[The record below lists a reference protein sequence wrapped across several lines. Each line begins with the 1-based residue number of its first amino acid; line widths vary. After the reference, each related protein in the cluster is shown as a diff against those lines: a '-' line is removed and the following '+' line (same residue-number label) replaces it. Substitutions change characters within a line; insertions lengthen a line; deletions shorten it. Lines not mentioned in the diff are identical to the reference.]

1 MAATPVLLLI
11 TRSSDNSSP
20 PASFFH
26 ITMLSSCTFFIF
38 LTFLVL
44 IFTLYAIL
52 KNNNHGGGCKK
63 EENSVKIQSLPV
75 NDDEKIAQQEKQE
88 TGCGADPENLARSLL
103 LEILPSSSPKWD
115 ELFSKSEDFDDD
127 PGVKSGSGQ
136 EEKKRKK
143 KRARKKRPDPNEE
156 ERKEK
161 EELVC
166 LYPFTKSSSATQRKI
181 KQQYDQL
188 VKSHGS
194 NGLTLDQ
201 VILPFHELLEWLFSN
216 MFALLNSKR
225 ARRWLLDATNV
236 LELGP
241 LDLCL
246 SFDMCLSVFS
256 CDAMWGCLMY
266 VIVLEGMKVMVFWL
280 KLWILI
286 VYKCTS
292 QVGQFVNCLVEARN
306 ELQNKSEVIKRRF
319 TITKALLFK
328 ADRSSFD
335 RLRQQIYKL
344 ELEQKRLEEDAF
356 VYNWLQEQLKV
367 SPAYK
372 KMLEIGACM
381 EMKAKSSDLVES
393 TDADF
398 SDISFEELL
407 AQEKKD
413 AFWQRNGKLKPC
425 SG

>member
-1 MAATPVLLLI
+1 
-11 TRSSDNSSP
+11 
-20 PASFFH
+20 
-26 ITMLSSCTFFIF
+26 MLSSCTFLIF

-52 KNNNHGGGCKK
+52 KNNNHGSGCKK
-63 EENSVKIQSLPV
+63 EENSVKIQPLPV

-88 TGCGADPENLARSLL
+88 TGCGTDPENLARSLL

-127 PGVKSGSGQ
+127 PGEKSGSGQ

-143 KRARKKRPDPNEE
+143 KRARKKRPGPNEE

-194 NGLTLDQ
+194 NGLTLD
-201 VILPFHELLEWLFSN
+201 
-216 MFALLNSKR
+216 
-225 ARRWLLDATNV
+225 
-236 LELGP
+236 
-241 LDLCL
+241 
-246 SFDMCLSVFS
+246 
-256 CDAMWGCLMY
+256 
-266 VIVLEGMKVMVFWL
+266 
-280 KLWILI
+280 
-286 VYKCTS
+286 

-356 VYNWLQEQLKV
+356 VYNWLQEQLK
-367 SPAYK
+367 
-372 KMLEIGACM
+372 MLEIGACM

-413 AFWQRNGKLKPC
+413 AFFCANISDLYIL
-425 SG
+425 

>member
-1 MAATPVLLLI
+1 MAATPVVLLI
-11 TRSSDNSSP
+11 TLSSDNSP
-20 PASFFH
+20 PQPSLFH
-26 ITMLSSCTFFIF
+26 ITMLSYFTLFLFLTFFI
-38 LTFLVL
+38 L
-44 IFTLYAIL
+44 IFTLYTIL
-52 KNNNHGGGCKK
+52 KNNNRSNGG
-63 EENSVKIQSLPV
+63 ENQETSVKIQSFPL
-75 NDDEKIAQQEKQE
+75 NDEETIAQLQKQE
-88 TGCGADPENLARSLL
+88 TRCEPDPENLARSLF
-103 LEILPSSSPKWD
+103 LEILPSGSPKWD
-115 ELFSKSEDFDDD
+115 TLFSKSEDFDDD
-127 PGVKSGSGQ
+127 PGEKTGSGQ

-143 KRARKKRPDPNEE
+143 KRARKKRPGPNEE
-156 ERKEK
+156 ERKEEEEK

-194 NGLTLDQ
+194 KGLTLDQ
-201 VILPFHELLEWLFSN
+201 I
-216 MFALLNSKR
+216 
-225 ARRWLLDATNV
+225 
-236 LELGP
+236 
-241 LDLCL
+241 
-246 SFDMCLSVFS
+246 
-256 CDAMWGCLMY
+256 
-266 VIVLEGMKVMVFWL
+266 
-280 KLWILI
+280 
-286 VYKCTS
+286 
-292 QVGQFVNCLVEARN
+292 GQFVNCLVEARN

-381 EMKAKSSDLVES
+381 EMKAKSSNLVES
-393 TDADF
+393 TDSDF

>member
-1 MAATPVLLLI
+1 MAATPVLLHLL
-11 TRSSDNSSP
+11 TLSSNDSTSQP
-20 PASFFH
+20 SIFR
-26 ITMLSSCTFFIF
+26 ITMVSSFTFFLI
-38 LTFLVL
+38 LTFCVLV
-44 IFTLYAIL
+44 FTLYTIL
-52 KNNNHGGGCKK
+52 KNYSHSNGAQN
-63 EENSVKIQSLPV
+63 EETSIKIQSFP
-75 NDDEKIAQQEKQE
+75 DEKIALERKKE
-88 TGCGADPENLARSLL
+88 TGCEPDPENLTRSLL

-115 ELFSKSEDFDDD
+115 SLFSKSEEFDDD
-127 PGVKSGSGQ
+127 PCEKIGSGQ
-136 EEKKRKK
+136 EDKKRKK

-156 ERKEK
+156 GVKEK

-194 NGLTLDQ
+194 KGLTLD
-201 VILPFHELLEWLFSN
+201 
-216 MFALLNSKR
+216 
-225 ARRWLLDATNV
+225 
-236 LELGP
+236 
-241 LDLCL
+241 
-246 SFDMCLSVFS
+246 
-256 CDAMWGCLMY
+256 
-266 VIVLEGMKVMVFWL
+266 
-280 KLWILI
+280 
-286 VYKCTS
+286 

-306 ELQNKSEVIKRRF
+306 ELQSKSEVIKRRF

-381 EMKAKSSDLVES
+381 EMKAKSSSLVES
-393 TDADF
+393 ADADF

-413 AFWQRNGKLKPC
+413 AFWQKNGKLKPC
-425 SG
+425 TG